1 MSELTK
7 RIRAKYPN
15 AYNDLSDDEL
25 EQKVLAKHPQYAD
38 LADPKDQQPSVRVH
52 MPDGRVINF
61 PATMSHDEIT
71 KAIDQDFR
79 PNGAPSRPAL
89 SREQYNAVRQRVIN
103 TAPDGLTRDQF
114 SALMDSELTKAKTAQ
129 AESAV
134 EHTEGKP
141 DYNGVDNPIYGGAY
155 RVVRG
160 LYHYAKDHPAAA
172 GAMAGSALAAP
183 LTGGMSVPAAMA
195 AVGVGGAGG
204 AAYGQLAKGAATDD
218 YGTPGG
224 NAREIATEGGLSAL
238 GEGSARAVGAGA
250 RRIGPILRDQAVSA
264 YSRMLKPT
272 KDAIQSMTQYG
283 ATLPERAHNVAAA
296 ILDEGVN
303 ITQAGARKIHDRIS
317 QLADRASSIIAN
329 SDKRASTSYITDA
342 LGEARD
348 RAAQQLAPGADVA
361 AVDAVENSVRAN
373 PQITK
378 RVRGR
383 KLLDTG
389 VLDASGQPVM
399 KR

>member
-1 MSELTK
+1 
-7 RIRAKYPN
+7 
-15 AYNDLSDDEL
+15 
-25 EQKVLAKHPQYAD
+25 
-38 LADPKDQQPSVRVH
+38 
-52 MPDGRVINF
+52 
-61 PATMSHDEIT
+61 
-71 KAIDQDFR
+71 
-79 PNGAPSRPAL
+79 
-89 SREQYNAVRQRVIN
+89 
-103 TAPDGLTRDQF
+103 
-114 SALMDSELTKAKTAQ
+114 
-129 AESAV
+129 
-134 EHTEGKP
+134 
-141 DYNGVDNPIYGGAY
+141 
-155 RVVRG
+155 
-160 LYHYAKDHPAAA
+160 AA